1 MIGLRS
7 YEMRK
12 FDNVK
17 TTMYN
22 MQNKP
27 VVVVVVVVVVVN
39 IWMCII
45 IYITIIKVA
54 RRNVD
59 VLFCPWLYWHPDSN
73 RRGGPETPRQKCNT
87 GLVIGW
93 TRNIH
98 SDISLTPS
106 LIFFWRIVLPK
117 RSNIGLFEM

>member
-59 VLFCPWLYWHPDSN
+59 VLFCPWLY
-73 RRGGPETPRQKCNT
+73 
-87 GLVIGW
+87 
-93 TRNIH
+93 
-98 SDISLTPS
+98 
-106 LIFFWRIVLPK
+106 
-117 RSNIGLFEM
+117 